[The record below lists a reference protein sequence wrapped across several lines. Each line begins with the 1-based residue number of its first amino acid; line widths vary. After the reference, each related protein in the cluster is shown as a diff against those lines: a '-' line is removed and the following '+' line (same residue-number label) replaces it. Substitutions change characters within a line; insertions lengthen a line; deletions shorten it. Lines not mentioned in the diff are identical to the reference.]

1 MKTSNR
7 DLLVLTKSVLTD
19 KKEMENEVEK
29 LHNLLF
35 YVESIDNFCIANE
48 IVDIDAYKII
58 DKQATI
64 KKIVAKGLKPFQFMN
79 NKN

>member
-48 IVDIDAYKII
+48 IIDIDAYKISGKPAI
-58 DKQATI
+58 I
-64 KKIVAKGLKPFQFMN
+64 KKLIGKGLKPFQFLN